1 MKAIRIHITGVGGQG
16 TLLATNLLGEAALL
30 AGVNANISEV
40 HGMAQRGGVV
50 ESAVVLGPALSSI
63 VSDGEADILLGFEPS
78 ETLRAAAKCH
88 AGSLVVT
95 NSHPLPPFTVSIG
108 QGAYPNVDAALA
120 LLAKRV
126 ARLVSL
132 DADAYAHQAGSVLS
146 ANMVM
151 LGALIKNADLPISA
165 AQVKRAIRQNVRPQF
180 IDMNLKA
187 FDLGFKHS

>member
-1 MKAIRIHITGVGGQG
+1 MKVTRIHITGVGGQG

-78 ETLRAAAKCH
+78 ETLRAAVKCH

-108 QGAYPNVDAALA
+108 QGTYPDVESSLA

-126 ARLVSL
+126 ARLVAL
-132 DADAYAHQAGSVLS
+132 DAEAYAHQAGSVLT

-151 LGALIKNADLPISA
+151 LGALIRSADLPMTVVH
-165 AQVKRAIRQNVRPQF
+165 VKQAIRQNMRPQF
-180 IDMNLKA
+180 VKMNLAA